1 MMSISDFA
9 KKRLEGINWFSRVS
23 QEYNDSFYR
32 VVSFDDFILSIQ
44 SDEWEDATLE
54 ARNEITGFLAK
65 RHTIIYQEWNKL
77 AEEARGFVENI
88 IIPSVPNIDGVDM
101 KMIFT
106 NMKWDLVN
114 YLLEDSYKDKL
125 KQSLFFNELVS
136 VYEHGHIPCG
146 WDGMWPNGN
155 LVIY

>member
-1 MMSISDFA
+1 MNISDFA
-9 KKRLEGINWFSRVS
+9 KKRLEGINWFSSVS

-32 VVSFDDFILSIQ
+32 VVSSDDFILSIQ

-65 RHTIIYQEWNKL
+65 RHAMIYQDWNKL
-77 AEEARGFVENI
+77 AEEARGFVENV

-101 KMIFT
+101 KIIFT

-114 YLLEDSYKDKL
+114 YLLEDAYKDKL
-125 KQSLFFNELVS
+125 KQSLFFNELIS
-136 VYEHGHIPCG
+136 VYENGHIPCG
-146 WDGMWPNGN
+146 WDGVWPNGN